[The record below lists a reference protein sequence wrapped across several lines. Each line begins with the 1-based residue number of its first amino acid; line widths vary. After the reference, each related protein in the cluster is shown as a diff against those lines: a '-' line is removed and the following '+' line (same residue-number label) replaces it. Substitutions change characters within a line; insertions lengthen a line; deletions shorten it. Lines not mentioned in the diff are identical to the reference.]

1 MRKILTE
8 MTQKAE
14 IYANT
19 QEEIVFHMEERVF
32 LHLKHNQI
40 TLKGYEDNHSFRF
53 DYFNSVP
60 KDVGQLID
68 EIVDHCEK
76 QYKSQKSN

>member
-1 MRKILTE
+1 

-14 IYANT
+14 IYAKT
-19 QEEIVFHMEERVF
+19 QEEIVYHMKGRIF

-40 TLKGYEDNHSFRF
+40 TLKGHDGKHSFRF

-60 KDVGQLID
+60 QDVAQLIE
-68 EIVDHCEK
+68 EIVSHCEK
-76 QYKSQKSN
+76 TV